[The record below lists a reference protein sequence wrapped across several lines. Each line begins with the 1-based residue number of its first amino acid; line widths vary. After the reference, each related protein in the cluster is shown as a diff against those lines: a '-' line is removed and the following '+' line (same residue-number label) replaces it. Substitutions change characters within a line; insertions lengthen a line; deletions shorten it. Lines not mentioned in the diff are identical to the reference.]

1 MKGFKLNMHS
11 VKNMVKASAKF
22 MEKNAPAICAGVAIA
37 GLVGSVVA
45 AIKAGPEVKKALEEA
60 AIKKNEQALKERM
73 QEGKDDTPIEDLT
86 LKEKAPI
93 YFKYFWKT
101 GLLVLVSAT
110 CMIASVR
117 FGNKQIRTM
126 AVLAAAAE
134 SNLTNFEGAAKDLL
148 GEKKFEELKNKV
160 IDNDMEKSGNMDV
173 QEEFVVKTNRGTTLC
188 YEPWFRTYFRMS
200 IEDVKLA
207 VADIEKQYVSNCEVC
222 YDDIYE
228 TFKIAAPLNIEE
240 TIKRFNNGQDQ
251 DLLKDFGY
259 FRDPDGD
266 ASDYAPEFM
275 PYSKVVRVNGVEET
289 CYVVCFNRPKSRFEY
304 EHDVE
309 KSFRRKNK

>member
-1 MKGFKLNMHS
+1 MKLKLNAGS
-11 VKNMVKASAKF
+11 VKSMLKASAKF
-22 MEKNAPAICAGVAIA
+22 MEKNAPAICAGIAIA

-45 AIKAGPEVKKALEEA
+45 AIKAGPEVKEALEKA
-60 AIKKNEQALKERM
+60 HLKKNEQALQERM
-73 QEGKDDTPIEDLT
+73 EDGNDSTPIEDLT
-86 LKEKAPI
+86 VKEKLPI

-110 CMIASVR
+110 CMVASVR

-134 SNLTNFEGAAKDLL
+134 SNLANLEDAAKEVL
-148 GEKKFEELKNKV
+148 GEKKFEQLKEKV
-160 IDNDMEKSGNMDV
+160 IDKDMEKQGDV
-173 QEEFVVKTNRGTTLC
+173 QEEFVVKTGRGDTLC

-207 VADIEKQYVSNCEVC
+207 VADIKTMYTSNCEVC

-228 TFKIAAPLNIEE
+228 RFKLAEPLNLEE
-240 TIKRFNNGQDQ
+240 TIKRFNNGTDQ
-251 DLLKDFGY
+251 DLLKDMGY

-266 ASDYAPEFM
+266 SSDYAPEFS